1 MQHKKTASAGAA
13 KTKNSAVKDLLV
25 EKKESGMKKPL
36 LLHTDDDSD
45 EDGNEYTNPVAKAP
59 KDDYKPPA
67 LNLSG
72 VSAEETKDLAGT
84 PRSQLSASER
94 RQVDQEAIAE
104 VLNEEMK

>member
-1 MQHKKTASAGAA
+1 MHKKTASATV
-13 KTKNSAVKDLLV
+13 KKSAVKDLLV

-59 KDDYKPPA
+59 KDNYVPPA

-72 VSAEETKDLAGT
+72 VTNEETKDLAGT
-84 PRSQLSASER
+84 PRS
-94 RQVDQEAIAE
+94 
-104 VLNEEMK
+104 